1 MKVSVMDSRTIH
13 GWLSREVFMSWVIH
27 GPWTHRRRPLRAAL
41 TEALALELPLFC
53 QSEQTWL

>member
-41 TEALALELPLFC
+41 AEARAGITDRCIDSLTF
-53 QSEQTWL
+53 S